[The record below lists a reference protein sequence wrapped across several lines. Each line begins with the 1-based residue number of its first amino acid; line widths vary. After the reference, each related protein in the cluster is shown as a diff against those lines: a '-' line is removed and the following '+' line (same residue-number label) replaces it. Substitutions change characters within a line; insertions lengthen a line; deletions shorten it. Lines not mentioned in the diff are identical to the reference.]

1 MESYGGS
8 GDPSEKLRLLRGC
21 SYGQLPWTKSTTQWE
36 GAVIVNDNC
45 SRFKESQLYFSP
57 MEAEAIALDFS
68 ISCCSYRIDYCP
80 QVELYSDC
88 YGLLDMLHKSLC
100 DIENKRLQKIVA
112 KAQNFH
118 FNPNHIA

>member
-1 MESYGGS
+1 MVWGVGFVLFQWVNRM
-8 GDPSEKLRLLRGC
+8 DPVKWVG
-21 SYGQLPWTKSTTQWE
+21 
-36 GAVIVNDNC
+36 IVNANY
-45 SRFKESQLYFSP
+45 SRFKESQLCFSP
-57 MEAEAIALDFS
+57 IKVEATALDFS

-80 QVELYSDC
+80 HVELYSDC